1 MPVTAQAR
9 WESGAMIDKIQLST
23 GGSAISMSIYNM

>member
-1 MPVTAQAR
+1 MQVTAQVR

-23 GGSAISMSIYNM
+23 SSGAISMSIYNM